1 MVGTPVRLYG
11 ALSFYALSIKEK
23 LNTLP
28 SFNHLSR
35 DKEEEVVEED
45 ARDESCDGIHGV
57 VCLDIYRGEE
67 HQDKQRDDEIE
78 EFSAATMP
86 C

>member
-35 DKEEEVVEED
+35 HKEEEVVEED
-45 ARDESCDGIHGV
+45 ARDESCDGINGV
-57 VCLDIYRGEE
+57 VRLDIYRG
-67 HQDKQRDDEIE
+67 DPGPLLIRTRCPDTSPDY
-78 EFSAATMP
+78 P
-86 C
+86 L